1 MMEVWS
7 VIEGTGGKADK
18 LKKPLQG
25 KISRTWGL
33 TEWKEEQG
41 EGGASSKGPS
51 SKGP

>member
-25 KISRTWGL
+25 KISRTWGF
-33 TEWKEEQG
+33 TEWK
-41 EGGASSKGPS
+41 GGGSSKGPS